1 MDFTK
6 KYNEHIDNLD
16 RLKAKQIQLSKE
28 MQLAYDYKE
37 DLISKMQ
44 FADKQITDKQNEYH
58 KMLME
63 IQNEIGKLK
72 IEFDL
77 HVAEL
82 NVC

>member
-1 MDFTK
+1 MNFTK
-6 KYNEHIDNLD
+6 KYNKHIDNLD
-16 RLKAKQIQLSKE
+16 NLKAKQIQLSKE

-44 FADKQITDKQNEYH
+44 LADKQITDKQNEYH